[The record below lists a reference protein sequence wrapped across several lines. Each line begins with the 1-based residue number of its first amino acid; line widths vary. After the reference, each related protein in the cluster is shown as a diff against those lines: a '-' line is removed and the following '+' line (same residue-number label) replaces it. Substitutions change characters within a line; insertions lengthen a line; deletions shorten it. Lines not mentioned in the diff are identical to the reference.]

1 MQTID
6 ARFESDEKSFRD
18 TLVDPAGSLLRDY
31 VLENLSGIRNS
42 RENPTRE
49 TRMMIART
57 KVKRERREKLPRLHR
72 FRTKGG
78 GFCRRPGI
86 IDRTLLNARR
96 HVLV

>member
-49 TRMMIART
+49 TRTMIART
-57 KVKRERREKLPRLHR
+57 KVKREREERNYRGCIGFGRKAGD
-72 FRTKGG
+72 FAGG
-78 GFCRRPGI
+78 RA
-86 IDRTLLNARR
+86 L
-96 HVLV
+96 